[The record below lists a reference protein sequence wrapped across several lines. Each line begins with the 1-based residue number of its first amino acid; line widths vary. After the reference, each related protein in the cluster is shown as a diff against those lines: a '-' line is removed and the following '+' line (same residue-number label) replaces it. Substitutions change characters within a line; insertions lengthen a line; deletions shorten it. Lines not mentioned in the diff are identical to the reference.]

1 MAIRGAARAVA
12 RAARCGSAGL
22 RPAAPA
28 ASETRTA
35 AVFILH
41 WTCVRSVSSSDLV
54 SPAACRDCS
63 PMAQRVVRFCSLVML
78 SGSLR
83 RSIATM
89 LLLIAVMACGACDT
103 SNMRL
108 EDAGADHKTDLL

>member
-1 MAIRGAARAVA
+1 MLVA
-12 RAARCGSAGL
+12 SA
-22 RPAAPA
+22 
-28 ASETRTA
+28 TRVA

-41 WTCVRSVSSSDLV
+41 WTCACSVFRFAL
-54 SPAACRDCS
+54 R
-63 PMAQRVVRFCSLVML
+63 QRVVRFCSLVML

-89 LLLIAVMACGACDT
+89 LLLIALMACGACDT